1 MKITLNELRR
11 MVKSLLKEEFEFD
24 NLEGLPEMESK
35 IIQMIEE
42 YKDALKNVSSN
53 DIEFKEFVKNKLTIL
68 DKMESLMTS
77 GERFTKELYVSKL
90 EEYEVKKYIKDFFEG
105 KISEKDLIDNMRAT
119 FGSNYVDNIKSFV
132 NDIDT
137 FNTAE
142 DAYQGFQNY
151 L

>member
-35 IIQMIEE
+35 IIQMIED
-42 YKDALKNVSSN
+42 YKDALNKVSSN
-53 DIEFKEFVKNKLTIL
+53 DIEFKEFVTNKLSIL
-68 DKMESLMTS
+68 DKMKSLMTS
-77 GERFTKELYVSKL
+77 GKRFTKEFYGSKL

-105 KISEKDLIDNMRAT
+105 EISEEDLIDNMRAT
-119 FGSNYVDNIKSFV
+119 FGSNYVDEIESFV

-142 DAYQGFQNY
+142 DAYQAFQKY